1 MENGKRLLFRKDAHG
16 TELMLA
22 QAQFKAKFIYIYIY
36 LQIYILKFWIN
47 TRGGVLL

>member
-22 QAQFKAKFIYIYIY
+22 QAQFKAKFIYIY

-47 TRGGVLL
+47 TRGGILL